1 MRKALKA
8 IWIATLL
15 ATLSIGRIASG
26 TQSPQQPAA
35 NPAPPTLPPSSQE
48 APPNQAPAIR
58 ASSDLVRID
67 VEVTDKA
74 GKPVK
79 GLTPEQFTITEN
91 GKAQKISIFIF
102 QDMQKME
109 TVRADATKPTG
120 VAIDSPNTPAAAEAV
135 SEQVRD
141 RRMLVLFFD
150 LTSMQTDDITRAHDA
165 PLKFVQ

>member
-91 GKAQKISIFIF
+91 GKAQKISIFTF
-102 QDMQKME
+102 QDIEKME
-109 TVRADATKPTG
+109 TVKADDTNPSSSRSIAPTHR
-120 VAIDSPNTPAAAEAV
+120 P
-135 SEQVRD
+135 
-141 RRMLVLFFD
+141 
-150 LTSMQTDDITRAHDA
+150 
-165 PLKFVQ
+165 

>member
-15 ATLSIGRIASG
+15 ATLSIGRMASG
-26 TQSPQQPAA
+26 TQSPQQSAA
-35 NPAPPTLPPSSQE
+35 NPAPPSPPSSLQE
-48 APPNQAPAIR
+48 AAPNQAPAIR

-91 GKAQKISIFIF
+91 GKAQKISIFTF
-102 QDMQKME
+102 QDIEKME
-109 TVRADATKPTG
+109 TVRPTTQSPSSSRLIARTTLLQQKP
-120 VAIDSPNTPAAAEAV
+120 
-135 SEQVRD
+135 
-141 RRMLVLFFD
+141 
-150 LTSMQTDDITRAHDA
+150 
-165 PLKFVQ
+165 